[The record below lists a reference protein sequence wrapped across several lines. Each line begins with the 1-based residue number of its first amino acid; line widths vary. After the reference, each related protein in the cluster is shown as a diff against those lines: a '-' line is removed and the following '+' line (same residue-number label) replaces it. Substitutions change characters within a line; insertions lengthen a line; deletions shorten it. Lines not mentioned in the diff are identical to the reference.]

1 MIIYRYTS
9 SRKSRRGI
17 PPAQRRVKDTRA
29 RTHAHTHMRPARR
42 LSPRV
47 CVAEGI
53 QARARAHT
61 HTHTHTHTQSS
72 HTSAHIQARSRTRL
86 RARARTHARSHARTR
101 THTGRPPGTPPPGRD
116 GFFEV
121 QTVAPRVPYLSSRTG
136 RAPRNPPAQVRCAA
150 LARWPL
156 REPSR
161 RGAAAGICCA
171 TAVILRSR
179 RGIHSCAAR
188 TRWALCESR
197 VAAELRVFHEAPER
211 NSVSFMKLR
220 NGTPCLS

>member
-61 HTHTHTHTQSS
+61 HTHTHTHT
-72 HTSAHIQARSRTRL
+72 HKARTQALTYK
-86 RARARTHARSHARTR
+86 RARERACARAHARTHARTHARAHTR
-101 THTGRPPGTPPPGRD
+101 GAPPEPLRPDAMGSSRFKPWLLEFRIFHRAPGAPPGIPPPRCAAPPWRDGLFESRAAAELPPASVVRRRLSCDLGGASTVALPGRD
-116 GFFEV
+116 GLS
-121 QTVAPRVPYLSSRTG
+121 ARV
-136 RAPRNPPAQVRCAA
+136 
-150 LARWPL
+150 
-156 REPSR
+156 
-161 RGAAAGICCA
+161 
-171 TAVILRSR
+171 
-179 RGIHSCAAR
+179 
-188 TRWALCESR
+188 ES
-197 VAAELRVFHEAPER
+197 PR